1 MGAPLSKS
9 EIVISRLGNRDA
21 IKRALQKKGL
31 RRLAPRLYTTS
42 LEADPAAIVKR
53 NVWPIAAELLPGALI
68 VDRTALE
75 NRPASD
81 GSVFLLADRS
91 YDLVLPGITFRPR
104 SGLGP
109 IEGVDKPF
117 MGGLWMSSQGRAL
130 LENMRPTRARNHVR
144 PTLSRAELEEWMER
158 LLRRGGGAE
167 KLNALRDEV
176 KDIAKPLRME
186 EEAQELSQLIS
197 TLLGTHD
204 TPLVTKGARARSM
217 GLGYDSD
224 RLDLFET
231 LRIAVG
237 QTSFP
242 RIPVRKN
249 AEYLPFFESYF
260 SNFIE
265 GTEFE
270 IGEAYN
276 IVFEGAIPEERP
288 EDAHDIL
295 ATFQVVSDQ
304 SEMARVAKSPEEF
317 LKLLKYRHSII
328 MDGRKDVRPGEFKIK
343 SNRSGE
349 TIFVEPDLVEG
360 TLIRGFEIL
369 KSLEDPMARAVF
381 VMFLIAEVHPFADGN
396 GRMARIMMNSELVH
410 AGEERIIIP
419 TVFRSE
425 YLQSLKALTH
435 NDRASALIDVLSFAQ
450 RYVSEIEFSDYDTA
464 LRLLTESKA
473 FGKPADSMGA
483 GDRLILPSRQ
493 GRLHRYPG

>member
-1 MGAPLSKS
+1 
-9 EIVISRLGNRDA
+9 
-21 IKRALQKKGL
+21 
-31 RRLAPRLYTTS
+31 
-42 LEADPAAIVKR
+42 
-53 NVWPIAAELLPGALI
+53 
-68 VDRTALE
+68 
-75 NRPASD
+75 
-81 GSVFLLADRS
+81 
-91 YDLVLPGITFRPR
+91 
-104 SGLGP
+104 
-109 IEGVDKPF
+109 
-117 MGGLWMSSQGRAL
+117 
-130 LENMRPTRARNHVR
+130 
-144 PTLSRAELEEWMER
+144 
-158 LLRRGGGAE
+158 
-167 KLNALRDEV
+167 
-176 KDIAKPLRME
+176 
-186 EEAQELSQLIS
+186 
-197 TLLGTHD
+197 
-204 TPLVTKGARARSM
+204 
-217 GLGYDSD
+217 
-224 RLDLFET
+224 
-231 LRIAVG
+231 
-237 QTSFP
+237 
-242 RIPVRKN
+242 
-249 AEYLPFFESYF
+249 
-260 SNFIE
+260 
-265 GTEFE
+265 
-270 IGEAYN
+270 
-276 IVFEGAIPEERP
+276 
-288 EDAHDIL
+288 
-295 ATFQVVSDQ
+295 
-304 SEMARVAKSPEEF
+304 MARVAKSPEEF